1 MSPPIIQ
8 LLITIAAIISWVMWE
23 PFPKSKEAKS
33 HEPKDGDFRISKDL
47 ERGQFQVEKYYD
59 YPGWHD
65 FGGPKASKEEAE
77 AVIRAVN
84 GPFREV
90 VK

>member
-8 LLITIAAIISWVMWE
+8 ILITIAAIISWIMWE
-23 PFPKSKEAKS
+23 PNPKAKESKLPA
-33 HEPKDGDFRISKDL
+33 PKHGDFRISKDL

-65 FGGPKASKEEAE
+65 FGGPKSSLEEAQ

-90 VK
+90 VE